1 MGHMSH
7 LEVEVHEVGSLT
19 GSCQPDVRGQGH
31 HVICTHLYLVGT
43 YMVTMVNW
51 VTRYRTSIC

>member
-1 MGHMSH
+1 MGHLGQ

-31 HVICTHLYLVGT
+31 HVICTPH
-43 YMVTMVNW
+43 
-51 VTRYRTSIC
+51 